1 MNDFTWHCKRVREDE
16 IYRKSCLVDK
26 VKVIFAKHSEGGI
39 MQRGSMRAFLKELWG
54 IDFGDVAEKQWEA
67 MDAYDESYDGIKY
80 QDFIELRHY
89 WDECAIKA
97 V

>member
-1 MNDFTWHCKRVREDE
+1 
-16 IYRKSCLVDK
+16 
-26 VKVIFAKHSEGGI
+26 

-54 IDFGDVAEKQWEA
+54 MDFEDLAEKQWEA
-67 MDAYDESYDGIKY
+67 MDAYDESYDGIKC
-80 QDFIELRHY
+80 QDYIELRHY